1 MQLPSCAD
9 PLMETLQ
16 EHNENPSGP
25 TGLDGLVSLSS
36 LKTGSGLVEG
46 SSQRA
51 WGMDMGRPR
60 LPYIIR
66 FCTRKCTGNERLQ
79 ISTWVSDL
87 PESGRYETQVRI
99 EGPKLGPISAPLGRR
114 ARFLAS
120 ILCGYGHVR
129 ALGPKKIS
137 ACGPLPTSR
146 LPF

>member
-87 PESGRYETQVRI
+87 PESGRSQTNL
-99 EGPKLGPISAPLGRR
+99 KLYRSQDSKKLPNV
-114 ARFLAS
+114 S
-120 ILCGYGHVR
+120 IR
-129 ALGPKKIS
+129 
-137 ACGPLPTSR
+137 
-146 LPF
+146 